1 MSNQSFIQLVYTVY
15 EFFLYFILFVIM
27 FCLQEHVALFV
38 RRRERTLGRV
48 LAGGHGG
55 RGSREEELLR
65 PETERLV
72 KQLE

>member
-1 MSNQSFIQLVYTVY
+1 
-15 EFFLYFILFVIM
+15 M

-38 RRRERTLGRV
+38 CRRERTRGRVLVGGHGGRGSRGRV